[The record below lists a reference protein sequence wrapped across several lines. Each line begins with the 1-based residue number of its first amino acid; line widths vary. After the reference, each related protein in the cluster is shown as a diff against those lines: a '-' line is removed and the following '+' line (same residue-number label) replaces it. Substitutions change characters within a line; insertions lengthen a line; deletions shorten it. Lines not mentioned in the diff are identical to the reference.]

1 MANPINPGIGAP
13 ATRTTTTEIRPKTT
27 TPNPQATFN
36 VPADNAGGD
45 TVSARS
51 NLSFGSLAPLV
62 KTDLS
67 NDTAIITAQQV
78 EKLLQQEPL
87 PVVNN
92 RPQVI
97 SNLYETLLKEQS

>member
-1 MANPINPGIGAP
+1 MSNPINSSIGAP
-13 ATRTTTTEIRPKTT
+13 VPRPTSSEPRPKSTAST
-27 TPNPQATFN
+27 QATFN
-36 VPADNAGGD
+36 VPSESGD
-45 TVSARS
+45 TVSART

-67 NDTAIITAQQV
+67 NDSAVVTAQQV
-78 EKLLQQEPL
+78 EKLLQKEPL

-97 SNLYETLLKEQS
+97 NNLYEALLKEQGG